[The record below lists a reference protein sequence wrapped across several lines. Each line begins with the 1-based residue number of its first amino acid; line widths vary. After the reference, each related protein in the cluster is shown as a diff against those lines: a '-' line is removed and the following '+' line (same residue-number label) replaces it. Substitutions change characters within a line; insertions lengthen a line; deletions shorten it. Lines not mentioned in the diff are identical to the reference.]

1 MDKTYNPKDFEKRI
15 YEEWMQSG
23 WHCGDIN
30 SHKPKYSILMP
41 PPNITGRLHIGH
53 ALNHTIPDIIARFKR
68 LSGYE
73 VEYVPGTDH
82 AAIATEAK
90 VVSHLAKRGIR
101 KEDLTR
107 EQFEEEMQAW
117 YKEYGGYILDQIK
130 ALGVSPDW
138 PKLAFTRDD
147 IRNKAV
153 NEAFVELWQKGLI
166 YRGERLTN
174 WCPHCNTAISDIEV
188 VYHDTAS
195 KLYHIRYYVEG
206 SDDDYLV
213 VATTRPETLFG
224 DLAVAVNPDDKRYAR
239 FVGKKVILPILGKAI
254 PVIAD
259 SYVDTSFGTG
269 ALKVTPSHDIN
280 DYNLGKK
287 HNLGFCQVINKDGT
301 LNELCGEFAGL
312 KGLEAREAV
321 AKHLESIGLLHKTE
335 DYQNK
340 VGCCERCHTP
350 VESLIS
356 EQWFVSMR
364 EIAAKTKVFMDAGE
378 VRILP
383 DSAKKRIYE
392 WLNNIQDWCISRQL
406 WSGHRIPVYTCE
418 DCGEVFASV
427 KGDKCPKCG
436 KSHLTQDP
444 DVLDTWFSSGIWPLS
459 TLGWPEETAEIK
471 RYYPYDLVVTAT
483 DILTFWISRMLFMSV
498 ELNGNMPFHNVVA
511 TGLVLDGQGRKMS
524 KNLGNGID
532 PDDVIEEFGADALR
546 LALVYGLSIDGNTRF
561 DNSKLDLARRFI
573 NKIWNASRFVEMNI
587 SSHATFPIADC
598 QLQLADKWI
607 LSELNRTV
615 ERVSKFLDDFDVGMA
630 LSEIY
635 DFAWY
640 KFCDYYIEF
649 SKPNMQSDNISIV
662 NATASVL
669 KHVLGSILTMLH
681 PFIPFVTE
689 EIYTNIFGASITTA
703 TWPKV
708 EPSLNAPTE
717 CEQMLSIMELTRGIR
732 NIRTEYKCDPKRTLT
747 AKLFVRGTRD
757 NLDENIIYIQK
768 LTNTTINVVDTESNG
783 KQDMI
788 ITTPYYLLYL
798 DGSELINVE
807 AEKER
812 LSRELQKVLDE
823 ANRLDNLLNNSGFI
837 AKAPAKV
844 VDKYRKDL
852 NDLRDK
858 EINLRTS
865 IAKLDA

>member
-1 MDKTYNPKDFEKRI
+1 MEKTYNPKDFEKRI
-15 YEEWMQSG
+15 YDEWIKNDYFAG
-23 WHCGDIN
+23 NKD

-41 PPNITGRLHIGH
+41 PPNITGKLHIGH
-53 ALNHTIPDIIARFKR
+53 ALNHTIPDIIARYKR
-68 LSGYE
+68 LTGFE

-90 VVSHLAKRGIR
+90 VVADLAKRGIK

-107 EQFEEEMQAW
+107 DEFEQEMQAW
-117 YKEYGGYILDQIK
+117 YKLYGGFILEQIK
-130 ALGVSPDW
+130 SLGISPDW
-138 PKLAFTRDD
+138 AKQAFTRDD

-174 WCPHCNTAISDIEV
+174 WCPHCNTALSDIEV
-188 VYHDTAS
+188 VYHDTQS
-195 KLYHIRYYVEG
+195 KLYHIRYYLEG
-206 SDDDYLV
+206 SDVDYLV

-224 DLAVAVNPDDKRYAR
+224 DLAVAVNPSDDRYTR

-259 SYVDTSFGTG
+259 EYVDTTFGTG

-312 KGLEAREAV
+312 KGLEARETV
-321 AKHLESIGLLHKTE
+321 AKHLDSIGLLHKVE
-335 DYQNK
+335 DYNNK

-364 EIAAKTKVFMDAGE
+364 DIAAKTKVFMDAGE

-406 WSGHRIPVYTCE
+406 WSGHRIPVYTCN
-418 DCGEVFASV
+418 DCGEIFASI

-444 DVLDTWFSSGIWPLS
+444 DVLDTWFSSGLWPLS
-459 TLGWPEETAEIK
+459 TLGWPEDTDEIK
-471 RYYPYDLVVTAT
+471 RYFPYDLVVTAT

-498 ELNGNMPFHNVVA
+498 ELYGKIPFHNVVA
-511 TGLVLDGQGRKMS
+511 TGLVVDKEGRKMS
-524 KNLGNGID
+524 KNLGNGVD
-532 PDDVIEEFGADALR
+532 PDDVIAEFGADALR
-546 LALVYGLSIDGNTRF
+546 LGLVHGMSIEGNTKF
-561 DNSKLDLARRFI
+561 DNSKLDLSRRFI

-587 SSHATFPIADC
+587 SSHATFPIANC
-598 QLQLADKWI
+598 ELQLADKWI
-607 LSELNRTV
+607 LSELNNTIA
-615 ERVSKFLDDFDVGMA
+615 RVNKFFDDFEVGMA

-649 SKPNMQSDNISIV
+649 SKPNMQSDNINIV
-662 NATASVL
+662 NTTASVL
-669 KHVLGSILTMLH
+669 KYTLQAILTMLH

-689 EIYTNIFGASITTA
+689 EIYTNLFGSSILLSV
-703 TWPKV
+703 WPSV

-732 NIRTEYKCDPKRTLT
+732 NIRTEYKCDQKRELK
-747 AKLFVRGTRD
+747 AKLLVRGTTD
-757 NLDENIIYIQK
+757 NLQENIIYIQK
-768 LTNTTINVVDTESNG
+768 LTNTKIAVVDTESNS
-783 KQDMI
+783 KQDI
-788 ITTPYYLLYL
+788 LISTPYYLLYL
-798 DGSELINVE
+798 DGSELINVD

-812 LSRELQKVLDE
+812 LTRELQKVTDE
-823 ANRLDNLLNNSGFI
+823 ANRLDNLLNNQGFL
-837 AKAPAKV
+837 AKAPQKV
-844 VDKYRKDL
+844 VDKYRKDIT
-852 NDLRDK
+852 DLRDK
-858 EINLRTS
+858 ERNIRES
-865 IAKLDA
+865 IDKLS